1 MAEEQKMSEERR
13 FSAGLLLGLA
23 GLNSFDGALAAM
35 KRGIPYECIRG
46 ALSKDLRHFFE
57 TPIDELIKE
66 QENKV
71 IPLMRQDV

>member
-1 MAEEQKMSEERR
+1 MTRERTIMPEFPSDDKDGVIKNER
-13 FSAGLLLGLA
+13 KFSAGLLLGLA

-57 TPIDELIKE
+57 TPIDDLIK
-66 QENKV
+66 
-71 IPLMRQDV
+71 